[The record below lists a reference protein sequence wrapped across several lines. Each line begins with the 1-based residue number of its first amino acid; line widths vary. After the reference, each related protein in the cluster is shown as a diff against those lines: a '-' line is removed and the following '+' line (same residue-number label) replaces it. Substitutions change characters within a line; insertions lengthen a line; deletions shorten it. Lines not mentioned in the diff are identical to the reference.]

1 MILGYDDIQA
11 ELRLGMKGL
20 LIDPP
25 PEDRA
30 FQPASVDVRLGD
42 EITWN
47 DETYDIRENGWMIA
61 VSDGLVLGSTRES
74 VLIPPHLTAQLD
86 GKSTLARKGLSI
98 HRTAGWIDPGF
109 HGEITL
115 EMSMK
120 GDGVIHLW
128 PGMYIGQ
135 LVFMQLRTPTSRWYG
150 KPGLGSHY
158 QGQRGP
164 TPAAY

>member
-1 MILGYDDIQA
+1 MILGYDDIQE
-11 ELRLGMKGL
+11 ELRRGMRGL

-25 PEDRA
+25 PKDRA

-42 EITWN
+42 KLTLRGQER
-47 DETYDIRENGWMIA
+47 DIRGFGVTITKK
-61 VSDGLVLGSTRES
+61 SGLVLGHTKET

-86 GKSTLARKGLSI
+86 GKSTLARKGLAI

-115 EMSMK
+115 EMTVTE
-120 GDGVIHLW
+120 GDGIHLVA
-128 PGMYIGQ
+128 GMYIGQ
-135 LVFMQLRTPTSRWYG
+135 LIFMQLRTPTSRWYG
-150 KPGLGSHY
+150 KPGLNSHY